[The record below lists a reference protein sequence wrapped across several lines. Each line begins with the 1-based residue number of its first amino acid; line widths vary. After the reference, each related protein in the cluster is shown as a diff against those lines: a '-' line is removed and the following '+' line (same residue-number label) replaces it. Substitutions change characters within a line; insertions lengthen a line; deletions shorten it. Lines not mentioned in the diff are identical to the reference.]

1 MFTFTIHNLF
11 VLKWCIELIF
21 YAPFFYLKKF
31 YYICC
36 AVSN

>member
-21 YAPFFYLKKF
+21 YAPFFYLKILF
-31 YYICC
+31 IFAS
-36 AVSN
+36 AVRN